1 MKIIRFIKRGIRS
14 ILTFG
19 FNIEWKSKIIDLL
32 IVIIGITLAFRLN
45 SWSESKKQDSLL
57 KNYVTSFSLENEA
70 NIESLINTLNYSEL
84 QLSKIDTLQEIM
96 RNEAYN
102 DMRLRKLSPS
112 LLNTV
117 NYKSS
122 TITLENIKESG
133 DFELI
138 KNYKLRKKIITVY
151 ESLSEL
157 KEKEKVLNDY
167 VKTITRP
174 YFFEKI
180 RYRDF
185 YPVDDEGMV
194 KDHRYENMIIG
205 YGIILTRQIQTYH
218 TTRAELEDLKE
229 ELALSLNN

>member
-1 MKIIRFIKRGIRS
+1 MKIILFIKRIIRS
-14 ILTFG
+14 IFTFG
-19 FNIEWKSKIIDLL
+19 FTIEWKSKIIDLL

-45 SWSESKKQDSLL
+45 NWSESKKQDSLL
-57 KNYVTSFSLENEA
+57 KNYVTSFNIENQS
-70 NIESLINTLNYSEL
+70 NIESLSNALDYSQL
-84 QLSKIDTLQEIM
+84 QLSKIDTLRQIM
-96 RNEAYN
+96 RKEAYD
-102 DMRLRKLSPS
+102 DMRLRQLSPS

-138 KNYKLRKKIITVY
+138 KDYKLRKKIITVY

-157 KEKEKVLNDY
+157 KEKESVLNDY

-205 YGIILTRQIQTYH
+205 YGILITRQIQAYN
-218 TTRAELEDLKE
+218 TTMAELEDLKQ
-229 ELALSLNN
+229 ELVLSLNN

>member
-1 MKIIRFIKRGIRS
+1 MKIILFIKRIIRS
-14 ILTFG
+14 IFTFG
-19 FNIEWKSKIIDLL
+19 FTIEWKSKIIDLL

-45 SWSESKKQDSLL
+45 NWSESKKQDSLL
-57 KNYVTSFSLENEA
+57 KNYVTSFNIENQS
-70 NIESLINTLNYSEL
+70 NIESLSNALDYSQL
-84 QLSKIDTLQEIM
+84 QLSKIDTLRQIM
-96 RNEAYN
+96 RKEAYD
-102 DMRLRKLSPS
+102 DMRLRQLSPS

-138 KNYKLRKKIITVY
+138 KDYKLRKKIITVY

-157 KEKEKVLNDY
+157 KEKESVLNDY

-205 YGIILTRQIQTYH
+205 YGILITRQIQAYN
-218 TTRAELEDLKE
+218 TTMAELENLKQ
-229 ELALSLNN
+229 ELVLSLNN